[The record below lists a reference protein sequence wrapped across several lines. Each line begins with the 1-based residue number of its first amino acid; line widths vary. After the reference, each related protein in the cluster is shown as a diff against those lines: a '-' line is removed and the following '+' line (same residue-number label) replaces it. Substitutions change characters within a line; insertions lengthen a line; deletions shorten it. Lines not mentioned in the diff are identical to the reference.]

1 MDSISTA
8 SQGIPSVDQV
18 WRGVSGE
25 WAIVKACD
33 GHFVTLSVVG
43 SHPHAE
49 CLTTETLLS
58 RWKLFAPW
66 PSRSH

>member
-1 MDSISTA
+1 MPSISSG
-8 SQGIPSVDQV
+8 SQATPYVDQI
-18 WRGVSGE
+18 WRGASGE
-25 WAIVKACD
+25 WAIVKDCD
-33 GHFVTLSVVG
+33 GHWVTLSVVG

-66 PSRSH
+66 PPRGH